1 MARKCGQINTM
12 SEKFEDYSYIING
25 VGGIGK
31 TSLAHQIGKIITGS
45 NEGTFIITC
54 GGENKPKH
62 IPGAF
67 YDVAPDFKAF
77 CAIVKELCENKAEYP
92 DTKFVA
98 IDSLDEYARIC
109 ENFVVAEW
117 NAQCDINERA
127 KSIAQAYKGYQ
138 KGETRACD
146 LMIQQ
151 VVKLQ
156 NAGYSILEIGHT
168 KTKLKEDVISKVQFE
183 QLTCNLDNKYYNAL
197 KDKVNLVAMC
207 YWENVV
213 ENIEEKKNAF
223 TKKMDKVGE
232 LTDRKRVMVFADD
245 DNAIDTKTHF
255 EYITH
260 KIDLSAEGFIKAVE
274 EAIAMKIAETEG
286 TTDTKKKSAAK
297 KSTKKPPVVEEEETN
312 ELLDQL
318 KETYGDV
325 VEDDAVPF
333 NVEDDVEDI
342 IEEEVE
348 DEDAV
353 ITLDDARLK
362 AIRVAYKN
370 ADAGAKAKVKTY
382 LAHYEGNK
390 LCAEMK
396 ASDVN
401 AIEEILGL
409 SDEV

>member
-1 MARKCGQINTM
+1 MARKFGKITKM

-31 TSLAHQIGKIITGS
+31 TTLVYEIGKIITGS
-45 NEGTFIITC
+45 DEGTFIITC

-67 YDVAPDFKAF
+67 GDVAPDFKTF
-77 CAIVKELCENKAEYP
+77 KEIVKELCDNKKEYP
-92 DTKFVA
+92 NTKFVA
-98 IDSLDEYARIC
+98 IDSLDEYARIV
-109 ENFVVAEW
+109 ENAVVAEW
-117 NAQCDINERA
+117 NAQCDISERA

-138 KGETRACD
+138 KGESRACD

-156 NAGYSILEIGHT
+156 DAGYSIIEIGHT
-168 KTKLKEDVISKVQFE
+168 KTKMKEDVITKVQFE
-183 QLTCNLDNKYYNAL
+183 QLTCNLENKYYNAL

-260 KIDLSAEGFIKAVE
+260 KIDLSAKGFIDAVE
-274 EAIAMKIAETEG
+274 EAIAIKLSGGDSPVEKKPVSKKKPAPVIAEPEE
-286 TTDTKKKSAAK
+286 DDLSDIA
-297 KSTKKPPVVEEEETN
+297 PDEDIPFDEDEPVVEEPK
-312 ELLDQL
+312 LIKLDEARL
-318 KETYGDV
+318 GAIRDAFRTADVNTKKSVKGYLVNYGGKLVDEMSEADV
-325 VEDDAVPF
+325 VS
-333 NVEDDVEDI
+333 
-342 IEEEVE
+342 IE
-348 DEDAV
+348 
-353 ITLDDARLK
+353 TLLQ
-362 AIRVAYKN
+362 I
-370 ADAGAKAKVKTY
+370 
-382 LAHYEGNK
+382 
-390 LCAEMK
+390 
-396 ASDVN
+396 
-401 AIEEILGL
+401 
-409 SDEV
+409 

>member
-1 MARKCGQINTM
+1 MARKFGKINQM

-31 TSLAHQIGKIITGS
+31 TTLVYEIGKLITGS
-45 NEGTFIITC
+45 DEGTFIITC

-67 YDVAPDFKAF
+67 GDVAPDFKTF
-77 CAIVKELCENKAEYP
+77 KEIVKELCDNKKEYP
-92 DTKFVA
+92 QTKFVA
-98 IDSLDEYARIC
+98 IDSLDEFARIC

-117 NAQCDINERA
+117 NAQCDISERA

-138 KGETRACD
+138 KGENRACD

-156 NAGYSILEIGHT
+156 DAGYSILEIGHT
-168 KTKLKEDVISKVQFE
+168 KTKLKEDVITKVQFE

-207 YWENVV
+207 YWENIV

-255 EYITH
+255 DYITH
-260 KIDLSAEGFIKAVE
+260 KIDLSAKGFIDAVE
-274 EAIAMKIAETEG
+274 EAIAIKLAGGNKVEIKKAEP
-286 TTDTKKKSAAK
+286 
-297 KSTKKPPVVEEEETN
+297 KPASVVEEDDLSSIAPDNDAPFDLDDDILDEEP
-312 ELLDQL
+312 
-318 KETYGDV
+318 V
-325 VEDDAVPF
+325 S
-333 NVEDDVEDI
+333 
-342 IEEEVE
+342 EESKL
-348 DEDAV
+348 
-353 ITLDDARLK
+353 ITLDKARLD
-362 AIRVAYKN
+362 AIRAAFKSATAEV
-370 ADAGAKAKVKTY
+370 KATVKKH
-382 LAHYEGNK
+382 LANYGNK
-390 LCAEMK
+390 LSSEMYE
-396 ASDVN
+396 SDVI
-401 AIEEILGL
+401 AIETILQL
-409 SDEV
+409 